1 MRRST
6 GPKPQPL
13 ARQAL
18 PSQSHK
24 LAGCNLPAMLAKQV
38 PQVPQVPQKLRPAAK
53 HQANLRKAAKKAAA
67 DVAETAGAA
76 AVAAKKCVQKTVPKL
91 SVPRLSVPMAAQLRR
106 SC

>member
-24 LAGCNLPAMLAKQV
+24 LAGCNLPAMLAK
-38 PQVPQVPQKLRPAAK
+38 QVPQVPQKLRPAAK

>member
-1 MRRST
+1 LRRST
-6 GPKPQPL
+6 GPKPQPW

-38 PQVPQVPQKLRPAAK
+38 PQNLRPAAK

-67 DVAETAGAA
+67 DAAETAGAA